1 MKIYSMTA
9 TFGKLENQ
17 TLELKTGLNIISA
30 PNEWGKSTWCAFLAT
45 MLYGLDTREKTT
57 KTVLAVKERYA
68 PWSGSPMAG
77 RIDLNWEGRDI
88 TIERWSKGRTPMGEF
103 RAYETE
109 SGLPVAELT
118 GANCGQMLLGI
129 EKSVFLRAGFLR
141 LTDLPVTED
150 EALRR
155 RLNALVTTGDES
167 GTGDLLAQKLKDLK
181 NKCRSNRVNG
191 LIPQA
196 EMEKAALEE
205 KLAELAATRK
215 QQAAIIQR
223 QQELE
228 LQIAGL
234 ENHKKVL
241 EYAASEENNRR
252 IAAAD
257 EVVSAATQ
265 QVEILTARCAD
276 LPTAAATK
284 QRLEQLLSLQQQ
296 QQNAQLDA
304 QLLPQPP
311 QIPNI
316 LPCFYNIPANKA
328 VDQVNTDIADYHA
341 CTASYKK
348 GFPFW
353 IFAILAAAIGAA
365 LALSKLLIP
374 GGLSFVVAICL
385 MTVSI
390 IRSSKKNKELT
401 ARRTKAEAIRAR
413 YGGGDPQDWL
423 VTAHQYAQKQAA
435 YEVELTQYQQSR
447 QQMAQRLADL
457 NAAIQEATQEKSLPG
472 AIEHWRSVLQL
483 HEDLASAQREQQ
495 RTAEHAAAIK
505 AMAKPV
511 EKPTMPDH
519 LNWSETVTVK
529 LLSDAAFEQKQL
541 QMRLGQ
547 CQGRMDALGAESEL
561 QAKRDVVNARLDKL
575 HQTYQ
580 ALELALQSL
589 EKASAELQRRFAP
602 RIAKQA
608 QELFGKL
615 TGGRYDRL
623 TLSQDLSVNA
633 GSSEETV
640 LRTAQW
646 RSEGTADQ
654 LYLAL
659 RLAVARELTP
669 EAPLIL
675 DDALVRFD
683 DVRHAAAMEILKEE
697 AEQKQIILFTCQ
709 SRENPAL

>member
-1 MKIYSMTA
+1 MKIHSMTA

-17 TLELKTGLNIISA
+17 TLDLKTGLNIISA

-57 KTVLAVKERYA
+57 KNTLAAKERYA

-77 RIDLNWEGRDI
+77 RIDLNWNGRDI

-118 GANCGQMLLGI
+118 GANCGQMLLGV

-141 LTDLPVTED
+141 LADLPVTED

-181 NKCRSNRVNG
+181 NKCRSNRANG

-205 KLAELAATRK
+205 KLAELAATQK
-215 QQAAIIQR
+215 QQATIIQR

-228 LQIAGL
+228 VQIAGL

-241 EYAASEENNRR
+241 EYAAGEENNRR
-252 IAAAD
+252 ILQAQLRRD
-257 EVVSAATQ
+257 EAKNRLEQLSAQ
-265 QVEILTARCAD
+265 CAD
-276 LPTAAATK
+276 LPDAQQAKDASQQLRQLHQDSMALDLEQQMLPPAPQRPKNTDSTVTLEQAQADSQQFQSLLALRDALGKATK
-284 QRLEQLLSLQQQ
+284 LAVSLIGTSILVALSAYLVWEKLWLTALIFGIPLVISITLLLVSRKRKIEISNHLQRFEGIYGS
-296 QQNAQLDA
+296 LDA
-304 QLLPQPP
+304 
-311 QIPNI
+311 
-316 LPCFYNIPANKA
+316 
-328 VDQVNTDIADYHA
+328 ADWLRQA
-341 CTASYKK
+341 QADAEAQAASM
-348 GFPFW
+348 
-353 IFAILAAAIGAA
+353 AA
-365 LALSKLLIP
+365 LAEYEQLIAAFRAKREA
-374 GGLSFVVAICL
+374 LA
-385 MTVSI
+385 
-390 IRSSKKNKELT
+390 
-401 ARRTKAEAIRAR
+401 ARIA
-413 YGGGDPQDWL
+413 
-423 VTAHQYAQKQAA
+423 
-435 YEVELTQYQQSR
+435 ELTQGRSIGECLQYWETV
-447 QQMAQRLADL
+447 AQKWDDL
-457 NAAIQEATQEKSLPG
+457 QDAHQVYANAASHAEALS
-472 AIEHWRSVLQL
+472 
-483 HEDLASAQREQQ
+483 
-495 RTAEHAAAIK
+495 

-511 EKPTMPDH
+511 DKPTMPDH
-519 LNWSETVTVK
+519 LTWSEPITVR
-529 LLSDAAFEQKQL
+529 LLADAAFEQKQL
-541 QMRLGQ
+541 QIRLGQ

-561 QAKRDVVNARLDKL
+561 QAKLDAVNTRLDKL

-623 TLSQDLSVNA
+623 TLSHDLSVNA
-633 GSSEETV
+633 GTAEETV

-683 DVRHAAAMEILKEE
+683 DVRHAAAMGILKEE

>member
-57 KTVLAVKERYA
+57 KTALAVKERYA

-77 RIDLNWEGRDI
+77 RIDLNWNGRDI

-118 GANCGQMLLGI
+118 GANCGQMLLGV

-228 LQIAGL
+228 MQIVGL

-241 EYAASEENNRR
+241 EYTAAEENNRR
-252 IAAAD
+252 ILQAELRRD
-257 EVVSAATQ
+257 EAKTRLEQLSAQ
-265 QVEILTARCAD
+265 CAD
-276 LPTAAATK
+276 LPDAQQAKDAS
-284 QRLEQLLSLQQQ
+284 QQLRQLHQDSMALDLEQQMLPPAPEAPKSGNPNLTLTQ
-296 QQNAQLDA
+296 AHADA
-304 QLLPQPP
+304 QELHTLYEVQ
-311 QIPNI
+311 N
-316 LPCFYNIPANKA
+316 LG
-328 VDQVNTDIADYHA
+328 
-341 CTASYKK
+341 KK
-348 GFPFW
+348 
-353 IFAILAAAIGAA
+353 IFTFGIDLIGAA
-365 LALSKLLIP
+365 ILVAACICLIWSNLWFAVILAGLVSALSIAMLVI
-374 GGLSFVVAICL
+374 A
-385 MTVSI
+385 
-390 IRSSKKNKELT
+390 KNKQKNIRYRIDQLKSLYGSLHTE
-401 ARRTKAEAIRAR
+401 AWVQQAQAEVDA
-413 YGGGDPQDWL
+413 
-423 VTAHQYAQKQAA
+423 QAA
-435 YEVELTQYQQSR
+435 Y
-447 QQMAQRLADL
+447 AAKLAEHEQIL
-457 NAAIQEATQEKSLPG
+457 ATFHGKREALATRIAGLTQEKSIG
-472 AIEHWRSVLQL
+472 ECLQYW
-483 HEDLASAQREQQ
+483 EAVSQKWDDLQDARQVYANAASH
-495 RTAEHAAAIK
+495 AEALT

-519 LNWSETVTVK
+519 LTWSEPITVR
-529 LLSDAAFEQKQL
+529 LLADAAFEQKQL
-541 QMRLGQ
+541 QIRLGQ

-561 QAKRDVVNARLDKL
+561 QAKLDAVNTRLDKL

-580 ALELALQSL
+580 ALELALQNL

-602 RIAKQA
+602 RIAQQA
-608 QELFGKL
+608 QGIFCKL

-623 TLSQDLSVNA
+623 TLAQDLSVNA

-697 AEQKQIILFTCQ
+697 ADQKQIILFTCQ

>member
-1 MKIYSMTA
+1 MKIHSMTA

-17 TLELKTGLNIISA
+17 TLDLKTGLNIISA

-68 PWSGSPMAG
+68 PWSGSPMSG
-77 RIDLNWEGRDI
+77 RIDLNWNGRDI

-118 GANCGQMLLGI
+118 GANCGQMLLGV

-141 LTDLPVTED
+141 LADLPVTED

-205 KLAELAATRK
+205 KLAELAAAQK
-215 QQAAIIQR
+215 QQATIIQR

-228 LQIAGL
+228 VQIAGL

-241 EYAASEENNRR
+241 EYAAGEENNRR
-252 IAAAD
+252 ILQAQLRRD
-257 EVVSAATQ
+257 EAKNRLEQLSAQ
-265 QVEILTARCAD
+265 CAD
-276 LPTAAATK
+276 LPDAQQAKDAS
-284 QRLEQLLSLQQQ
+284 QQLRQLHQDSMALDLEQQMLPP
-296 QQNAQLDA
+296 A
-304 QLLPQPP
+304 PQPP
-311 QIPNI
+311 KYTDENAAAQELEDTLYAREAFQKYLDSIRTFRKLGRAALI
-316 LPCFYNIPANKA
+316 HLLATIPAAIITWLIFQSLRTTIWVSLVPLLSGSLVWILFRILMKERQRILSA
-328 VDQVNTDIADYHA
+328 FVRQFGAPDCDAWVQQAQAEVDA
-341 CTASYKK
+341 
-348 GFPFW
+348 
-353 IFAILAAAIGAA
+353 
-365 LALSKLLIP
+365 
-374 GGLSFVVAICL
+374 
-385 MTVSI
+385 
-390 IRSSKKNKELT
+390 
-401 ARRTKAEAIRAR
+401 
-413 YGGGDPQDWL
+413 
-423 VTAHQYAQKQAA
+423 QAA
-435 YEVELTQYQQSR
+435 YATKLAEHEQILATFQEKR
-447 QQMAQRLADL
+447 EALATRIARL
-457 NAAIQEATQEKSLPG
+457 TQEKSIG
-472 AIEHWRSVLQL
+472 ECLQYW
-483 HEDLASAQREQQ
+483 EAVSQKWDDLQDAHQVYANAASH
-495 RTAEHAAAIK
+495 AEALS

-511 EKPTMPDH
+511 DKPTMPDH
-519 LNWSETVTVK
+519 LTWSEPITVR
-529 LLSDAAFEQKQL
+529 LLADAAFEQKQL
-541 QMRLGQ
+541 QIRLGQ

-561 QAKRDVVNARLDKL
+561 QAKLDAVNTRLDKL

-623 TLSQDLSVNA
+623 TLSHDLSVNA
-633 GSSEETV
+633 GTAEETV

-683 DVRHAAAMEILKEE
+683 DVRHAAAMGILKEE

>member
-57 KTVLAVKERYA
+57 KTALAVKERYA

-77 RIDLNWEGRDI
+77 RIDLNWNGRDI

-118 GANCGQMLLGI
+118 GANCGQMLLGV

-228 LQIAGL
+228 MQIVGL

-241 EYAASEENNRR
+241 EYTAAEENNRR
-252 IAAAD
+252 ILQAELRRD
-257 EVVSAATQ
+257 EAKTRLEQLSAQ
-265 QVEILTARCAD
+265 CAD
-276 LPTAAATK
+276 LPDAQQAKDAS
-284 QRLEQLLSLQQQ
+284 QQLRQLHQDSMALDLEQQMLPS
-296 QQNAQLDA
+296 A
-304 QLLPQPP
+304 PQPP
-311 QIPNI
+311 KYTDENTAAQELEDTLYAREAFQKHLNSIRTFRKLGRAGLI
-316 LPCFYNIPANKA
+316 DLLATIPAAIITWLISQSLRTALLVSLVPLLSGSLVWILFRILMKERQRILSA
-328 VDQVNTDIADYHA
+328 FVHQFGTPDCDAWIQQAQAEVDA
-341 CTASYKK
+341 
-348 GFPFW
+348 
-353 IFAILAAAIGAA
+353 
-365 LALSKLLIP
+365 
-374 GGLSFVVAICL
+374 
-385 MTVSI
+385 
-390 IRSSKKNKELT
+390 
-401 ARRTKAEAIRAR
+401 
-413 YGGGDPQDWL
+413 
-423 VTAHQYAQKQAA
+423 QAA
-435 YEVELTQYQQSR
+435 Y
-447 QQMAQRLADL
+447 AAKLAEHEQIL
-457 NAAIQEATQEKSLPG
+457 ATFHGKREALATRIAGLTQEKSIG
-472 AIEHWRSVLQL
+472 ECLQYW
-483 HEDLASAQREQQ
+483 EAVSQKWDDLQDARQVYANAASH
-495 RTAEHAAAIK
+495 AEALS

-519 LNWSETVTVK
+519 LTWSEPITVR
-529 LLSDAAFEQKQL
+529 LLADAAFEQKQL
-541 QMRLGQ
+541 QIRLGQ

-561 QAKRDVVNARLDKL
+561 QAKLDAVNTRLDKL

-580 ALELALQSL
+580 ALELALQNL
-589 EKASAELQRRFAP
+589 EKASTELQRRFAP
-602 RIAKQA
+602 RIAQQA
-608 QELFGKL
+608 QGIFCKL

-623 TLSQDLSVNA
+623 TLAQDLSVNA

-697 AEQKQIILFTCQ
+697 ADQKQIILFTCQ